1 MALFPRRE
9 SAMAAVPPDPDAPA
23 FTRRCVNLADPR
35 LGAVAVAASDEFFA
49 PRERLLDPAPAR
61 FHPGRY
67 DDHGKWM
74 DGWETRRRRHGGHD
88 WCVVRL
94 ARPGTLAGLDIDT
107 SHFTGNFPP
116 GASVDACYLPDG
128 VDPGDGAAW
137 FPLLGSVSL
146 TGNSHHY
153 FALTDARQVSHLRLN
168 IYPDGGVARLR
179 AWGTPAFDPR
189 RGAVDGLIELSAALN
204 GGTVVAA
211 NNEHFG
217 PASVMLLPGR
227 GVDMGDGWETRR
239 RREPGS
245 DWCLIALGH
254 PGVIER
260 IEIDTAHFKGNFP
273 DRCSIQAARVDGG
286 SAESLVTQAMFWPDL
301 LPEQPMTADA
311 IHVFQTQIRP
321 LGPVSHVRFNMI
333 PDGGVSRLRLWGR
346 PA

>member
-1 MALFPRRE
+1 MAVFPDRE
-9 SAMAAVPPDPDAPA
+9 SDMAAAPLDPDAPA
-23 FTRRCVNLADPR
+23 FTRHGVNLADPR
-35 LGAVAVAASDEFFA
+35 LGAVALAASDEFFA
-49 PRERLLDPAPAR
+49 AKERLLDPAPAQ
-61 FHPGRY
+61 FYPGRY

-74 DGWETRRRRHGGHD
+74 DGWETRRRRRGGHD
-88 WCVVRL
+88 WCLVRL
-94 ARPGTLAGLDIDT
+94 ARPGTIAGLDLDT

-116 GASVDACYLPDG
+116 GASVDACFMADG
-128 VDPGDGAAW
+128 GEPGEGAAW
-137 FPLLGSVSL
+137 FALLPQVSL
-146 TGNSHHY
+146 KGNSHHY
-153 FALTDARQVSHLRLN
+153 FSIAGEMPVSHLRLN
-168 IYPDGGVARLR
+168 IHPDGGVARLR
-179 AWGTPAFDPR
+179 AWGRPVFDPQL
-189 RGAVDGLIELSAALN
+189 GPMGGLLELSAALN

-245 DWCLIALGH
+245 DWCLIALGRA
-254 PGVIER
+254 GVIER

-273 DRCSIQAARVDGG
+273 DRCSIQAACVDGG
-286 SAESLVTQAMFWPDL
+286 SAESLVTQAMFWDEL

-311 IHVFQTQIRP
+311 FHVFQAEIRP

-346 PA
+346 PV